1 MTIEE
6 MNEYLIKNGLKV
18 CNDNIIRDRFGKPKC
33 PNPIFQPL
41 LEELQDNGKL
51 DYRKETLYGQCFMS
65 LIEIVLNNKHFKF
78 QTTDIKEECRLEALL
93 VLEAL
98 PKYFDRNKG
107 STVYSYAFRCMYTN
121 MIHVLERHNE
131 EKEMMEKLY
140 AALQEE
146 LALENSARKV
156 VTNNQ

>member
-6 MNEYLIKNGLKV
+6 MKEYLINNGLKV
-18 CNDNIIRDRFGKPKC
+18 CKDNIIRDSNGKPKC

-41 LEELQDNGKL
+41 LEELQDNEKL
-51 DYRKETLYGQCFMS
+51 DYQKETLYGQCFMS

-78 QTTDIKEECRLEALL
+78 QTPDIKEDCRLEALL
-93 VLEAL
+93 VLESL
-98 PKYFDRNKG
+98 PKYFDRDKG

-121 MIHVLERHNE
+121 MIHVLERHNL

-146 LALENSARKV
+146 LALENSARKS
-156 VTNNQ
+156 